1 MASLL
6 AEYIYRTQLPFML
19 VKITEK
25 DVYAARPGSM
35 SRMQLKLC
43 DMIWMMKNQINA
55 DPEWSA
61 AHEAIR
67 EFQLERL
74 VWGKFCRLDGT
85 FK

>member
-1 MASLL
+1 
-6 AEYIYRTQLPFML
+6 ML

-25 DVYAARPGSM
+25 DGMAARPGSM

-55 DPEWSA
+55 DPEWST
-61 AHEAIR
+61 AHGAIR

-74 VWGKFCRLDGT
+74 VWGKFCKLGVT
-85 FK
+85 FNVNAY